1 MIFSLILIILI
12 VIFLAFFIGKN
23 ISNVCTFWFFKTYT
37 DVPVATLAFIVFAA
51 GIIVALL
58 VILFAK
64 LKTPSSKEKIELK
77 PKSEKSKEKD
87 LKSEIKNLEKKNR
100 KFKFGKKKSDSE
112 NAEVQTPVTTEN
124 TEPKSNE

>member
-23 ISNVCTFWFFKTYT
+23 ISNICTFWFFKTYT
-37 DVPVATLAFIVFAA
+37 NVPVATLAFIAFAA
-51 GIIVALL
+51 GIITALL

-64 LKTPSSKEKIELK
+64 LKTPSTKEKIELK
-77 PKSEKSKEKD
+77 TKVEKSKDKD
-87 LKSEIKNLEKKNR
+87 LKNEIKNLEKKNR

-112 NAEVQTPVTTEN
+112 NGEVQTSTATEN
-124 TEPKSNE
+124 TEPKTNE

>member
-23 ISNVCTFWFFKTYT
+23 ISNICTFWFFKTYT
-37 DVPVATLAFIVFAA
+37 DVPVATLTFIVFAV

-64 LKTPSSKEKIELK
+64 LKTPSTKEKIEI
-77 PKSEKSKEKD
+77 KSKNKD
-87 LKSEIKNLEKKNR
+87 LKNEVKNLEKKNR
-100 KFKFGKKKSDSE
+100 KFKFGKNKSDSE
-112 NAEVQTPVTTEN
+112 KGEVQTPTATEN
-124 TEPKSNE
+124 TEPKTNE